1 MLLHVLRAAVAL
13 TAEPV
18 RGHEDGEAE
27 VALVA
32 RQQSHTEAE
41 SSKAE
46 AHSGAK
52 ACSELVPRAVCW
64 TCRAEPHNIRPS
76 GWQVTHILLR
86 PAVGRQP
93 CKEYGKA
100 WMTR

>member
-1 MLLHVLRAAVAL
+1 MLLHILRAAVAL

-27 VALVA
+27 TAQAA
-32 RQQSHTEAE
+32 RQQSHSEAE

-52 ACSELVPRAVCW
+52 ACPETVPRAVFW
-64 TCRAEPHNIRPS
+64 ICRAEPHIIRPS
-76 GWQVTHILLR
+76 GWQMTHILLR
-86 PAVGRQP
+86 PAVARQP

>member
-1 MLLHVLRAAVAL
+1 MLLHILRAAVAL

-18 RGHEDGEAE
+18 RGHKDGEAE
-27 VALVA
+27 VALAA

-52 ACSELVPRAVCW
+52 ACPELVPRAVCW
-64 TCRAEPHNIRPS
+64 TCRAEPHIICPS
-76 GWQVTHILLR
+76 GWHIHTFFTGLQY
-86 PAVGRQP
+86 PATLARSMA
-93 CKEYGKA
+93 KHE
-100 WMTR
+100 